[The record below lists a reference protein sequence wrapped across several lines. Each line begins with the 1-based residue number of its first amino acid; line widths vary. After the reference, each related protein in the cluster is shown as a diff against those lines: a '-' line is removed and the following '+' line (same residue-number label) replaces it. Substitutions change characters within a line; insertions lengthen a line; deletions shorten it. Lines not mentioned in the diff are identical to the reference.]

1 MIKEV
6 LEFEPKFS
14 EYDLERVV
22 SCANSKECL
31 YVVAGIISRIRS
43 KQMVQFH
50 IQKTRENVIS
60 LI

>member
-22 SCANSKECL
+22 SCAHSKECL